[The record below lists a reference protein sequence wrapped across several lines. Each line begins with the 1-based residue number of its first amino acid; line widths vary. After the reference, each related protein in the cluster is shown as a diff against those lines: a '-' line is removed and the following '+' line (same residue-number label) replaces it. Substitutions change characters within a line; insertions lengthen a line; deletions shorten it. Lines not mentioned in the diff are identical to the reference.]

1 MISSLTPTTICLT
14 KMGARSKRKGADGER
29 DCANFLREHGF
40 DAHRGR
46 QYHGGPD
53 SPDVVGIPG
62 YHIEVKRT
70 EAFRLYPALEQAQED
85 AGEGETPVVFHRKN
99 GKRWVVVMDAESF
112 IDMIIRESR
121 K

>member
-1 MISSLTPTTICLT
+1 
-14 KMGARSKRKGADGER
+14 MGMRSKRKGADGER
-29 DCANFLREHGF
+29 EVAKLLREHGI

-53 SPDVVGIPG
+53 SPDVTGMEG

-70 EAFRLYPALEQAQED
+70 EGFRLYDALGQAKED
-85 AGEGETPVVFHRKN
+85 AGEGETPVVFHRRN
-99 GKRWVVVMDAESF
+99 GKKWVVVMDAEDF
-112 IDMIIRESR
+112 LNLYNG